1 MEPALLAVVA
11 FALAF
16 ALQWF
21 KRWWWASLL
30 FPTAAFVALVLFV
43 EFVLPYGGGGA
54 SMWPLALI
62 FGIPLCFAVS
72 VFGLL
77 FAWLCQPDKEPND
90 AL

>member
-1 MEPALLAVVA
+1 MALVLVCLVI

-30 FPTAAFVALVLFV
+30 FPTIAFVAVVLLD
-43 EFVLPYGGGGA
+43 EFVLSYSGA
-54 SMWPLALI
+54 SMWQIDLI
-62 FGIPLCFAVS
+62 FGIPGCLAVS
-72 VFGLL
+72 VLGLL
-77 FAWLCQPDKEPND
+77 FAWLCQPDTESND